1 MLIFVNH
8 DDLRGQEVMEELV
21 KNGYYV
27 TDEWKDLRYCQM
39 IYLGLKGIDRKN
51 RLLLHRD
58 TIIVDEKTWK
68 QLHPQTIIITMIHND
83 YLDALSKQ
91 YGFQYYA
98 FLDEEDFVD
107 RNSILTAEGVI
118 SYLISHRRFP
128 IYHSQIHVLGYGHCG
143 QVIVRDFIALRAY
156 VHVGIRN
163 CQLFEDIEKAGAK
176 PYHLDH
182 MDLSDCD
189 VLINT
194 IPSQVV
200 TSSKL
205 DQAPTSMMIL
215 DIASYPYGVDHH
227 YALSKGFNSIILPS
241 IPSKYAYGYA
251 GRMMTDFMKEKMK
264 NV

>member
-1 MLIFVNH
+1 M
-8 DDLRGQEVMEELV
+8 
-21 KNGYYV
+21 
-27 TDEWKDLRYCQM
+27 
-39 IYLGLKGIDRKN
+39 
-51 RLLLHRD
+51 
-58 TIIVDEKTWK
+58 
-68 QLHPQTIIITMIHND
+68 
-83 YLDALSKQ
+83 
-91 YGFQYYA
+91 
-98 FLDEEDFVD
+98 
-107 RNSILTAEGVI
+107 
-118 SYLISHRRFP
+118 ISHRRFP

-143 QVIVRDFIALRAY
+143 QVIVRDFIALQAY

-163 CQLFEDIEKAGAK
+163 RQLFEDIEKTGAK

>member
-1 MLIFVNH
+1 MDWTEI
-8 DDLRGQEVMEELV
+8 EVVV
-21 KNGYYV
+21 KNKFEDNIVGILYLF
-27 TDEWKDLRYCQM
+27 DIDGINIKDS
-39 IYLGLKGIDRKN
+39 
-51 RLLLHRD
+51 RD
-58 TIIVDEKTWK
+58 YEEFAKEKPYWVV
-68 QLHPQTIIITMIHND
+68 
-83 YLDALSKQ
+83 
-91 YGFQYYA
+91 
-98 FLDEEDFVD
+98 LDEEDFVD
-107 RNSILTAEGVI
+107 KNSILTAEGII

-163 CQLFEDIEKAGAK
+163 RQLFEDIEKAGAK
-176 PYHLDH
+176 PYHLEH